1 MLCERIIIKLL
12 SSHENHHNQI
22 IFWTGNVNQR
32 HLLLFRLFSFI
43 IFLTCDLLITMSRLI
58 VLLMIVTYL
67 QQWQRQHFVSGSDV
81 EFERKYRETV
91 HRAQCQARCLNVVSL
106 GFAEKYFMMLPS
118 DMYVPWLW
126 LSLFFNLLG
135 QNIKLKPVIVPENS
149 LKSEFISFSLR
160 WICCNLIYLVFIYVS
175 DLLFLWNFT
184 SWCSIS

>member
-22 IFWTGNVNQR
+22 IIWTGNVNQR
-32 HLLLFRLFSFI
+32 HLLVFRLFSFI
-43 IFLTCDLLITMSRLI
+43 IFLTCDLLITMSRLV

-67 QQWQRQHFVSGSDV
+67 QQRQQQYCVSGSDV

-106 GFAEKYFMMLPS
+106 GFAEKYFMMVPS
-118 DMYVPWLW
+118 DMHVPLLW
-126 LSLFFNLLG
+126 LSLFFNLLEH
-135 QNIKLKPVIVPENS
+135 NIKLKPVIVPENPF
-149 LKSEFISFSLR
+149 KSESISFSLS
-160 WICCNLIYLVFIYVS
+160 WICYLVFYICKRLVS